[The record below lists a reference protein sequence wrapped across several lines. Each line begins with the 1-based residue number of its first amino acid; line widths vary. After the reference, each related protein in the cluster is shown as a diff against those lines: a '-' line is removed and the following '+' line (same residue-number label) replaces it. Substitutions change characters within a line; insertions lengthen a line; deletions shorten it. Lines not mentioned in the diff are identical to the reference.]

1 MIEIFTDGSA
11 KGNPGPG
18 GYGVIL
24 RFNKHYKE
32 LSEGFRLTTNN
43 RMELMAVIVALK
55 SLKTTEHPV
64 TITTDSKYVS
74 DAINKG
80 WLWNWQKT
88 GFKKKKNVD
97 LWQAFIPLYN
107 KFKPKLVWIKGHA
120 GHPENERCDELA
132 VSSAEGSNLKTDGGY
147 ESESNS
153 PLLQ

>member
-1 MIEIFTDGSA
+1 
-11 KGNPGPG
+11 
-18 GYGVIL
+18 
-24 RFNKHYKE
+24 
-32 LSEGFRLTTNN
+32 
-43 RMELMAVIVALK
+43 MAVIVAMK
-55 SLKTTEHPV
+55 SLKTTNHQV

-74 DAINKG
+74 EPINKG

-132 VSSAEGSNLKTDGGY
+132 VKSAEGSNLKIDRGY